1 MEKKEYM
8 TINTKVNEIKHII
21 KHMFYFLIFH
31 KFHFYEMFRKKEQV
45 IIKL

>member
-1 MEKKEYM
+1 MEKKEFM
-8 TINTKVNEIKHII
+8 ARNTKINEIKHLI
-21 KHMFYFLIFH
+21 KNMFYFLIFH